1 MPRTPKLFVN
11 NTQEFNTIGYNHVYF
26 NVVVVKFKEIIG
38 INGKALKIFMENNPT
53 VRIIDVKQT
62 PRVVREMQ
70 ENEIYDILGE
80 RYSH

>member
-11 NTQEFNTIGYNHVYF
+11 NTQEFNTIGYSEVYP
-26 NVVVVKFKEIIG
+26 NVVVVKFSNTDID
-38 INGKALKIFMENNPT
+38 GKALKIFMENNPT

-62 PRVVREMQ
+62 SRVVREMQ
-70 ENEIYDILGE
+70 ENGIYDILGE